1 MGGERD
7 DVSWS
12 GVAARFVFALLL
24 VYGTWNPTGRSF
36 VHWVVLPLFGRGGD
50 AAASAPVKFLAA
62 ILLVIG
68 WTIFLQATRRA
79 LGLAGGVLIA
89 ALCGGIIWLLTS
101 WKVLALRGDVI
112 AHAVLVSTAI
122 LLTIGMSWSH
132 VSRKLT
138 GQIDTDTVA

>member
-1 MGGERD
+1 MPPD
-7 DVSWS
+7 NSVSW
-12 GVAARFVFALLL
+12 GGITGRFLFALLL
-24 VYGTWNPTGRSF
+24 TYGTWNPLGKSF
-36 VHWVVLPLFGRGGD
+36 VHWVILPIVGRGGD
-50 AAASAPVKFLAA
+50 AAASAPIKFLLA

-79 LGLAGGVLIA
+79 LGVVGAVLIA

-122 LLTIGMSWSH
+122 LLTVGMSWSH
-132 VSRKLT
+132 LSRNLT
-138 GQIDTDTVA
+138 GQVDTDSVD